1 MMKTE
6 YLINNNKCKE
16 TMLNQIDRRIE
27 EISKESIQSEI
38 MNWFQ
43 QSPLHWL
50 MGLFVMKYY
59 YLNFDLSK
67 QQLVE
72 EMNKHVPTDG
82 KKTITTEFRYIE
94 DCKNKK
100 YITTL
105 PSFKD
110 YRKKTVRPTQITICS
125 FEEWFEIYSNNIEKI
140 FDQPASLSIN
150 N

>member
-1 MMKTE
+1 MSNE
-6 YLINNNKCKE
+6 YLLNNNKYKH
-16 TMLNQIDRRIE
+16 TILAQIDRRIE
-27 EISKESIQSEI
+27 EISKISIQCDI

-59 YLNFDLSK
+59 YLNSDLSK
-67 QQLVE
+67 QELIE
-72 EMNKHVPTDG
+72 EINKHVPLEG

-94 DCKNKK
+94 DCEKKK

-105 PSFKD
+105 PSFTD
-110 YRKKTVRPTQITICS
+110 HRKKIVRPTLLTIKS
-125 FEEWFEIYSNNIEKI
+125 FEEWFENNPNKLENI
-140 FDQPASLSIN
+140 FDQPQSLSIN

>member
-1 MMKTE
+1 MVKE
-6 YLINNNKCKE
+6 YLLNNNKNKH
-16 TMLNQIDRRIE
+16 TILAQIDKRIE
-27 EISKESIQSEI
+27 EISKISIQCDI

-59 YLNFDLSK
+59 YLNSDLSK
-67 QQLVE
+67 QELVE
-72 EMNKHVPTDG
+72 EINKHVPIDG

-94 DCKNKK
+94 DCEKKK

-105 PSFKD
+105 PSFTD
-110 YRKKTVRPTQITICS
+110 HRKKIVRPTLLTIKS
-125 FEEWFEIYSNNIEKI
+125 FEEWFENNPNKLENI
-140 FDQPASLSIN
+140 FDQPQSLSIN

>member
-1 MMKTE
+1 MKTE
-6 YLINNNKCKE
+6 YLINSNKSKE

-27 EISKESIQSEI
+27 EISKESIQSNI

-59 YLNFDLSK
+59 YLNSDLSK
-67 QQLVE
+67 QELVE
-72 EMNKHVPTDG
+72 EINKHVPIDG

-94 DCKNKK
+94 DCEKKK

-105 PSFKD
+105 RSFTD
-110 YRKKTVRPTQITICS
+110 HRKKIVRPTQLTVNS
-125 FEEWFEIYSNNIEKI
+125 FEEWFENYSNSLENIFEHP
-140 FDQPASLSIN
+140 QSLSIN

>member
-1 MMKTE
+1 MSNE
-6 YLINNNKCKE
+6 YLLNNNKYKH
-16 TMLNQIDRRIE
+16 TILAQIDRRIE
-27 EISKESIQSEI
+27 EISKISIQCDI

-59 YLNFDLSK
+59 YLNSDLSK
-67 QQLVE
+67 QELIE
-72 EMNKHVPTDG
+72 EINKHVPLEG

-94 DCKNKK
+94 DCEKKK

-105 PSFKD
+105 TSFTD
-110 YRKKTVRPTQITICS
+110 HRKKIVRPARLTIKS
-125 FEEWFEIYSNNIEKI
+125 FEEWFENNPNKLENI
-140 FDQPASLSIN
+140 FDQPQSLSIN

>member
-1 MMKTE
+1 MSNE
-6 YLINNNKCKE
+6 YLLNNNKYKH
-16 TMLNQIDRRIE
+16 TILAQIDRRIE
-27 EISKESIQSEI
+27 EISKISIQCDI

-59 YLNFDLSK
+59 YLNSDLSK
-67 QQLVE
+67 QELVE
-72 EMNKHVPTDG
+72 EINKHVPIDG

-94 DCKNKK
+94 DCEKKK

-105 PSFKD
+105 PSFTD
-110 YRKKTVRPTQITICS
+110 HRKKIVSPTQLTIRS
-125 FEEWFEIYSNNIEKI
+125 FEEWFENYPHKLENI
-140 FDQPASLSIN
+140 FDQPQSLSIN